1 ALEMARQL
9 AAAKRRV
16 PGLTLIGTPPPQTE
30 KPSGWLSSVKSVFKR
45 LNTEDRIEPFS
56 TIGEPAR
63 THEAAW
69 HRYRFVPCHLHARI
83 IIPSDFPPDSVTA
96 WLAILPSA
104 RIEPVKCTWA
114 EMLAYPAVKRLASI
128 ISDT

>member
-1 ALEMARQL
+1 MARQL
-9 AAAKRRV
+9 AAAKHRV
-16 PGLTLIGTPPPQTE
+16 PGLTLIGAPPPQTE
-30 KPSGWLSSVKSVFKR
+30 KPSGWLSSMKSVFKR
-45 LNTEDRIEPFS
+45 LNPESRVEPFS
-56 TIGEPAR
+56 SIGEPAR

-69 HRYRFVPCHLHARI
+69 RKYRFVACNLPARI
-83 IIPSDFPPDSVTA
+83 IIPSDFPPDAAAA